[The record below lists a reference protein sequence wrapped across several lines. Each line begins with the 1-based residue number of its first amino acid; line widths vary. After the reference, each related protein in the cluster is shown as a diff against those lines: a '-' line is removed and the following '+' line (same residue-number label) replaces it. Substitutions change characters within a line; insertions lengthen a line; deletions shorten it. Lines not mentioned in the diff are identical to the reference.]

1 MKLVVKLAKWADA
14 HPVHALACVAA
25 LAYIGLLFW
34 AHERSA
40 PLLLAAAGPAH
51 RMDIYSE
58 FASTAV
64 ALLAVALTVLAILLA
79 LPDRPAVAELRK
91 GESWARLQGTL
102 LAAAL
107 FCLITLVASHL
118 GAAID
123 DRKVGKAW
131 LGLLAFAGG
140 AMSIISVLLGGV
152 VFALFLDVS
161 QKPADPSSGRGE

>member
-1 MKLVVKLAKWADA
+1 MSLVRWADE
-14 HPVHALACVAA
+14 HPVRTLACIAGLV
-25 LAYIGLLFW
+25 YIGLLIW
-34 AHERSA
+34 AQSRSA
-40 PLLLAAAGPAH
+40 PLLLADASPDH

-79 LPDRPAVAELRK
+79 LPDRPAVSELRE

-123 DRKVGKAW
+123 DKNVGKDW
-131 LGLLAFAGG
+131 LGLLAFVGG
-140 AMSIISVLLGGV
+140 AMSIVSVLLGGV
-152 VFALFLDVS
+152 VFALFLHVS
-161 QKPADPSSGRGE
+161 QAPADPSVGRGE